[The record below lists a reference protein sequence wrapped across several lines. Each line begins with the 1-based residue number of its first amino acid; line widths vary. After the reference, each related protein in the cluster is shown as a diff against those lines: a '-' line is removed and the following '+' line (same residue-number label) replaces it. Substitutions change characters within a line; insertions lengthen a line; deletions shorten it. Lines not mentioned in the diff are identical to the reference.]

1 MMAKLD
7 SVVRHAIT
15 APAFDQTKLHRER
28 LVDEIHANVPRK
40 LIALVAPPGYGKTT
54 LLADFTEHTELPV
67 CWVRVS
73 EADRDVYRF
82 ASMLRASLGRRFRRL
97 QDEIDLESLAGSTPE
112 ALARIFAEV
121 IDTRVSETFMIIR

>member
-1 MMAKLD
+1 MAKLD

-40 LIALVAPPGYGKTT
+40 LVALVAPPGYGKTT

-67 CWVRVS
+67 CWVRLVGGGQGC
-73 EADRDVYRF
+73 
-82 ASMLRASLGRRFRRL
+82 LP
-97 QDEIDLESLAGSTPE
+97 AGGDAQCLPGKAFPPAPE
-112 ALARIFAEV
+112 G
-121 IDTRVSETFMIIR
+121 D